1 MKRLVLTA
9 LVLVVVY
16 PLIADSSDSAGVKFD
31 VEGLRS
37 NWYVV
42 PTGADLGF
50 TLGSWKLVAGGGYEH
65 LDFGRNATTGDP
77 LTSDSNPYSWLTF
90 PNGTLKLRHTWALD
104 EVDLWAGAGATGYGN
119 LGIGP
124 PSAGEFVDLDGNTY
138 GFFEAGATRD
148 RRQYNAH
155 RLESGT
161 FVETSAQ
168 WSPAAV
174 AARGTDYEH
183 FSLKTSAFFPLWDW
197 DGPAQTFSGLAAFR
211 GDVMWTD
218 GKAVPISLLLPTEVR
233 GYNQIYDAR
242 LLSVLTAEL
251 RMRLPSWHGVHD
263 MVPVGFGFLDGGQYW
278 GYADSATANNKT
290 GWLLGAGIG
299 GGLEFFGLMT
309 PTLTLGFPL
318 TGNGG
323 TFWWSGDFNLRF

>member
-124 PSAGEFVDLDGNTY
+124 PSAGEFVDLDANTY
-138 GFFEAGATRD
+138 GFLKPG
-148 RRQYNAH
+148 
-155 RLESGT
+155 RL
-161 FVETSAQ
+161 
-168 WSPAAV
+168 
-174 AARGTDYEH
+174 GTDGN
-183 FSLKTSAFFPLWDW
+183 T
-197 DGPAQTFSGLAAFR
+197 T
-211 GDVMWTD
+211 
-218 GKAVPISLLLPTEVR
+218 PTGWNRE
-233 GYNQIYDAR
+233 
-242 LLSVLTAEL
+242 LLSRRRPNGRPRRWRHE
-251 RMRLPSWHGVHD
+251 
-263 MVPVGFGFLDGGQYW
+263 
-278 GYADSATANNKT
+278 
-290 GWLLGAGIG
+290 
-299 GGLEFFGLMT
+299 E
-309 PTLTLGFPL
+309 PTTNILA
-318 TGNGG
+318 
-323 TFWWSGDFNLRF
+323 